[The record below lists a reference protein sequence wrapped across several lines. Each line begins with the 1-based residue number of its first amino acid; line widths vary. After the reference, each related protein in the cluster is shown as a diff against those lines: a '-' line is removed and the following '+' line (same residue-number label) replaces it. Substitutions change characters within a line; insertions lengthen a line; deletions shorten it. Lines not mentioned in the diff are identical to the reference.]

1 MAQVNSSP
9 GQNQTFGNA
18 AVAAQISTQSNPS
31 PGALGPTQI
40 ATSVTVPYGQVEPGK
55 VPDATINKIRS

>member
-18 AVAAQISTQSNPS
+18 TVAAGAVHVGAGDPLLKAAATVVTYMQS
-31 PGALGPTQI
+31 
-40 ATSVTVPYGQVEPGK
+40 EPGRK
-55 VPDATINKIRS
+55 NDTAEGKRT

>member
-1 MAQVNSSP
+1 MAQVNSTP

-18 AVAAQISTQSNPS
+18 AVTAQISTQSNPS
-31 PGALGPTQI
+31 PGVLGATQI

-55 VPDATINKIRS
+55 VPDATINKVRS

>member
-18 AVAAQISTQSNPS
+18 VVASGRSQPGSVDQETKSN
-31 PGALGPTQI
+31 A
-40 ATSVTVPYGQVEPGK
+40 VTVPYAQNEPGRK
-55 VPDATINKIRS
+55 SDTNEGKRS